1 MSERSQPTL
10 EAVESVLNQ
19 FKDPETGRSA
29 RKQQIQDVSLNGD
42 TLQFKLALTSY
53 SLPIADHL
61 AATLAENLKAS
72 VPGLEQVEIEQVEYE
87 RAPAKLGQVG
97 LTAKSVIAVAA
108 GKGGVGKSTVSA
120 GLALTLAKA
129 GCKVGI
135 LDADIVGPS
144 IPHLLGVAGG
154 LAKAPS
160 GKVAPIVAHGMPIAS
175 MAFAAPRGKA
185 MIWRGPML
193 HSALT
198 QFLRD
203 IEWGPL
209 DYLIVDMPPGTSDVA
224 LSLSQLVPASGA
236 VIACTPQEVALLDA
250 EKAINMF
257 HEVKV
262 DILGLV
268 ENMSGF
274 ICPDCGKSYDIF
286 GKGGAR
292 LKAEEMEIP
301 FLGEIPLHIKV
312 RERGDAGGM
321 AALMDDDPIISAAF
335 DKIAFALVQNLA
347 AKAAANPPQ
356 PDLPVL

>member
-1 MSERSQPTL
+1 MSAHPPSL
-10 EAVESVLNQ
+10 EAVEAVLSS
-19 FKDPETGRSA
+19 FKDPETGRPA
-29 RKQQIQDVSLNGD
+29 RKQQIQVLQLDGG
-42 TLQFKLALTSY
+42 TLQFKLALTTY
-53 SLPIADHL
+53 ARPIADHL
-61 AATLAENLKAS
+61 AANLAENLKAS
-72 VPGLEQVEIEQVEYE
+72 VAGLTQVEIELTNFE
-87 RAPAKLGQVG
+87 RPPSKVGQLG

-120 GLALTLAKA
+120 GLALTLARA

-154 LAKAPS
+154 LAKNPN

-175 MAFAAPRGKA
+175 MAFAAPRGQA

-203 IEWGPL
+203 VDWGPL

-224 LSLSQLVPASGA
+224 LSLSQLVPATGA

-274 ICPDCGKSYDIF
+274 ICPECNKRYDIF

-292 LKAEEMEIP
+292 RRAEELEIP
-301 FLGEIPLHIKV
+301 FLGDIPLHIKV
-312 RERGDAGGM
+312 RELGDAGGM
-321 AALMDDDPIISAAF
+321 ASLIKDDAIVSAAF

-347 AKAAANPPQ
+347 ARAAANPPQ